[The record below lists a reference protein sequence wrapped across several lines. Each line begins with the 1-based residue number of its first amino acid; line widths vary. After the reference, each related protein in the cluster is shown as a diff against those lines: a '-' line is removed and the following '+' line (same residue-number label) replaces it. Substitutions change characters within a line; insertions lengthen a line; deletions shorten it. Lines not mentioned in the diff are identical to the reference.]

1 MSSADAQF
9 ADQIRIC
16 REAGTDG
23 MVIFQ
28 EPGIEAIDID
38 VLKRL

>member
-23 MVIFQ
+23 IVILQ
-28 EPGIEAIDID
+28 EPGIEAVDLE
-38 VLKRL
+38 VLKRF